1 MRSEITIV
9 PVTGIG
15 EIGEGDD
22 VAAQI
27 NSATALGNDD
37 IVVITSKI
45 VSKSEGRVV
54 WAPDDASRDEII
66 TAETVREVARRGDGP
81 DATRIVQTRHGFVMA
96 AAGVDVS
103 DVGIGRVALLPLDPD
118 ESARRI
124 RRRLMELAGVDSLGV
139 VITDTF
145 GRPWRNGVVDNA
157 IGAAGIAVLAD
168 HRGRVDRHGVRLTS
182 TITAVADEL
191 AAAAE
196 LATGKATGLPVAVI
210 KGLGEHLSTAAGD
223 PGARPLIRSAAEDMF
238 RLGSAE
244 AEAQGRREAAHQ
256 RRTIRDFTPDPIDPA
271 LIERAVAAAITAP
284 APHHTTPWRFVH
296 VADFATRQRLLA
308 AMARRWESHLR
319 GRDHYSDDSVAAR
332 LRRGDVLRRAPA
344 VVLPF
349 LALSDARH
357 DYPDSERR
365 GFERDLFMVAGG
377 AAVQNFLVALAAE
390 GLGSAWI
397 SSTVFCPDV
406 ATAELGLPGDW
417 QPLGAIAVGWPADA
431 PPRRPARAV
440 SDYLLVR

>member
-1 MRSEITIV
+1 MTTAITVI
-9 PVTGIG
+9 PVAGIG
-15 EIGEGDD
+15 EISEGDD
-22 VAAQI
+22 LAARI
-27 NSATALGNDD
+27 NSATALRNDD
-37 IVVITSKI
+37 VVVITSKI

-54 WAPDDASRDEII
+54 PAPDDATRDELI
-66 TAETVREVARRGDGP
+66 TAETVREVARRGEGA

-103 DVGIGRVALLPLDPD
+103 DVGSGRVALLPLDPD

-124 RRRLMELAGVDSLGV
+124 RERLMELSGVESLGV

-157 IGAAGIAVLAD
+157 IGAAGIVVLVD
-168 HRGRVDRHGVRLTS
+168 HRGRVDSHGVSLKS
-182 TITAVADEL
+182 TITAVADEI
-191 AAAAE
+191 AGAAE
-196 LATGKATGLPVAVI
+196 LATGKATGRPVAVI
-210 KGLGEHLSTAAGD
+210 KGLGKHLRVGPAD
-223 PGARPLIRSAAEDMF
+223 PGARPLIRAAAEDMF

-244 AEAQGRREAAHQ
+244 AEAQGRRDAARQ
-256 RRTIRDFTPDPIDPA
+256 RRTVRDFKSDPVDPA

-296 VADFATRQRLLA
+296 LADSARRERLLA

-319 GRDHYSDDSVAAR
+319 DRDHYPAHSVAAR
-332 LRRGDVLRRAPA
+332 LRRGEVLWRAPA

-349 LALSDARH
+349 LRLSNAMH
-357 DYPDSERR
+357 DYPDPQRR

-406 ATAELGLPGDW
+406 VAEELGLPDGW
-417 QPLGAIAVGWPADA
+417 QPLGAIAIGRPADA
-431 PPRRPARAV
+431 PPTRPVRTA
-440 SDYLLVR
+440 SDYYLVK